1 MTDDVHELLREAEA
15 KFDQAIIELAIE
27 EGNRLL
33 AAGALADDLPRLMAP
48 FVAAVRQWR
57 ADAMAGMHAHARRIR
72 LVEARIRLHE
82 DLIRRNEARIACLE
96 RLESAATVH

>member
-1 MTDDVHELLREAEA
+1 MMTADVDELLRQAVG
-15 KFDQAIIELAIE
+15 KFDQAIIERAIE

-57 ADAMAGMHAHARRIR
+57 ADAMARMHAHVARIR
-72 LVEARIRLHE
+72 ANEARIRLHE
-82 DLIRRNEARIACLE
+82 ELIRRNEACIACLE
-96 RLESAATVH
+96 RHGATVH

>member
-1 MTDDVHELLREAEA
+1 MMTADVDELLREAEV

-57 ADAMAGMHAHARRIR
+57 ADAMVRMHAHVARIR
-72 LVEARIRLHE
+72 ANEARIRLHE
-82 DLIRRNEARIACLE
+82 ELIRRNEACIACLE
-96 RLESAATVH
+96 RIGATVH

>member
-1 MTDDVHELLREAEA
+1 MMTADVDEILREAA
-15 KFDQAIIELAIE
+15 GKFDQAIIELAIE

-57 ADAMAGMHAHARRIR
+57 ANAMAEVHAHARRIR
-72 LVEARIRLHE
+72 LIEARMRVTE
-82 DLIRRNEARIACLE
+82 ALIARTEACMARLE
-96 RLESAATVH
+96 RYGATVH

>member
-1 MTDDVHELLREAEA
+1 MMTADVDELLREAEA

-57 ADAMAGMHAHARRIR
+57 ADAMAEVHAHARRIR
-72 LVEARIRLHE
+72 LIEARMRVTE
-82 DLIRRNEARIACLE
+82 ALIARTEACMACLE
-96 RLESAATVH
+96 RHGATVH

>member
-1 MTDDVHELLREAEA
+1 MMTGDVDELLRQAEA
-15 KFDQAIIELAIE
+15 RFDQAIIELAIE
-27 EGNRLL
+27 VGNRLV

-57 ADAMAGMHAHARRIR
+57 ANAMARLYAHARCIR

-82 DLIRRNEARIACLE
+82 ELIRRNEARIACLE
-96 RLESAATVH
+96 RIGATVH

>member
-1 MTDDVHELLREAEA
+1 MMTDDVDELLREAEV

-48 FVAAVRQWR
+48 FVAAARQWR
-57 ADAMAGMHAHARRIR
+57 ADAMARMHAHVARIR
-72 LVEARIRLHE
+72 ANEARIR
-82 DLIRRNEARIACLE
+82 RNEERTACLE
-96 RLESAATVH
+96 RHGALICPGSRPP

>member
-1 MTDDVHELLREAEA
+1 MMTDDVDELPRQAEV
-15 KFDQAIIELAIE
+15 KFDQAIVELAVE

-57 ADAMAGMHAHARRIR
+57 ADAMARIYAHARCIR

-82 DLIRRNEARIACLE
+82 ELIRRNEVRIACLE
-96 RLESAATVH
+96 RLDATVH

>member
-1 MTDDVHELLREAEA
+1 MTTDDVDELLREAEV

-57 ADAMAGMHAHARRIR
+57 ADAMARMHAHVRRIR
-72 LVEARIRLHE
+72 LIEARIRLHE
-82 DLIRRNEARIACLE
+82 DLIQRNEACIACLE
-96 RLESAATVH
+96 RDGATVH

>member
-1 MTDDVHELLREAEA
+1 MMTADVDELLRQAEV
-15 KFDQAIIELAIE
+15 KFDQAIVELAIE
-27 EGNRLL
+27 AGDRLM

-57 ADAMAGMHAHARRIR
+57 ADAMARMHAHAKCIR

-82 DLIRRNEARIACLE
+82 ELIRRNEACIACLE
-96 RLESAATVH
+96 RIGATVH

>member
-1 MTDDVHELLREAEA
+1 MMTGDVDELLREAEV

-33 AAGALADDLPRLMAP
+33 AAGATVHQLPQLMAP
-48 FVAAVRQWR
+48 FVAAARQWR
-57 ADAMAGMHAHARRIR
+57 ADAMARMHAHARCIR

-82 DLIRRNEARIACLE
+82 ELIRRNEACMAYLE
-96 RLESAATVH
+96 GLDAKVH